1 MKRFL
6 NDMNIISFEILLT
19 ECCSFASIND
29 ELSYQYILLH
39 YVEEDFRGKLK
50 LNDEVKVV
58 THTCSFVK
66 LAFLV

>member
-6 NDMNIISFEILLT
+6 NDMNISFEILLT